1 MCLRTTSRDIL
12 GLCKLLK
19 IKSPLHEESSLRKPQ
34 SQEFAPIPVT
44 TQRPPKPNTF
54 RIKLPKQVKPPKQAK
69 PLKRQN
75 TKEMALNAKQMAFK
89 EHMLEKY
96 RKAKIREAQEKYEMA
111 HKLRTSQVRA
121 AKEKEE
127 HLFFQSNSFR
137 RRKAFPSVI
146 DSLKDSVLSILPSRT
161 SKSKGYRRKN
171 AIQKYPRPSSLERKP
186 SEWKQKQSLQKFK
199 EKYRKEILERP
210 KTVKT
215 RQPFLESPPGKNH
228 RLILSHIHIFHTV

>member
-1 MCLRTTSRDIL
+1 M
-12 GLCKLLK
+12 
-19 IKSPLHEESSLRKPQ
+19 
-34 SQEFAPIPVT
+34 
-44 TQRPPKPNTF
+44 
-54 RIKLPKQVKPPKQAK
+54 
-69 PLKRQN
+69 
-75 TKEMALNAKQMAFK
+75 NAKKMAFK

-111 HKLRTSQVRA
+111 HKLRTAQVRA

>member
-1 MCLRTTSRDIL
+1 M
-12 GLCKLLK
+12 LK
-19 IKSPLHEESSLRKPQ
+19 IKSPLHEESFSRKPQ
-34 SQEFAPIPVT
+34 GQEFASVPVT

-69 PLKRQN
+69 TPKRQN
-75 TKEMALNAKQMAFK
+75 IKEMALNAKKMAFK

-96 RKAKIREAQEKYEMA
+96 RKAKIRKAQEKYEMA

-171 AIQKYPRPSSLERKP
+171 AIQKYPRPSSLDRKP

-215 RQPFLESPPGKNH
+215 RQPFLESPPGKH
-228 RLILSHIHIFHTV
+228 